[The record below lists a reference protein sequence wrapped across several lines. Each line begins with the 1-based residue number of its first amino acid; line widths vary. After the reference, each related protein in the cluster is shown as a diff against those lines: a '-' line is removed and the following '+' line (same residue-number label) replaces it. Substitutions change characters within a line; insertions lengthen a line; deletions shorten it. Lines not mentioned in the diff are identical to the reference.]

1 MRTRFHRLFQSI
13 LALVVLLL
21 SSSPLLASEADLA
34 IPDLDKDV
42 FFGNTVSA
50 WKILFWGALV
60 ITGTL
65 GISLYLRAQIK
76 KQPAHQSMLSVA
88 SVIYQTCKTYLIQQ
102 GKFLLMLFVLIAGA
116 ITYYLVASSHETKNE
131 LTYRTVQELR
141 LEGVSKER
149 VDRLFDLLPIREQAK
164 MIAGESKNKKDDLE
178 KLNELAAKM
187 KGTGAEAEAPTKA
200 EEAKKMD
207 KAEFL
212 KTVRTT
218 LGEDEWT
225 KHEKAVEKILAP
237 APIPAGMQVMYV
249 LLFAVIGMGG
259 SYAVAWYGIRIN
271 TYANARTA
279 FASLRGQPWDVV
291 NIPLRSGMSV
301 GLFLIS
307 LELVM
312 MVFILL
318 FVDRRIVGVCFLGFA
333 IGESLGA
340 SALRIAGGI
349 FTKIADIGSDLMK
362 IVFRVKEDDPRN
374 PGVIADCTGD
384 NAGDSVGPTAD
395 GFETYGVTGVALI
408 AFITLAVSD
417 INIQAKL
424 IVWIFAMRFLM
435 DFMSGVSYFVNQA
448 ISEKK
453 YKGLKEFDFEQPLT
467 RLIWIASILC
477 ISTSYLMSYLLISD
491 LSVGG
496 AALPNLWWQLA
507 TIISCGTLAAVLIPE
522 FTKIFTSSHSKHVH
536 EIVTASRE
544 GGASLTILSGI
555 VAGNFSAFWKG
566 MLIASLMGGAYFVS
580 LQGLDQVMLVNLDPD
595 TPGKLVGVGSIF
607 AFGLVAFGFL
617 CMGPV
622 NIAVD
627 SYGPVTDN
635 AQSVFELAQTEHIP
649 GIKEEIQRDFGFEPD
664 FERGK
669 HYLEANDS
677 AGNTFKATAK
687 PVLIGTAVVG
697 ATTMIF
703 SIILL
708 LASAK
713 LLHLNLTEPLVLL
726 GFICGGAVVFWFS
739 GASMQAVTTGAYRAV
754 EYIKKNM
761 DLEKKEADIEDSKTV
776 VRICT
781 EYAQSGMW
789 NIFIA
794 LMTITLAFAL
804 FNPNF
809 FVAYLISIAVFGL
822 FQAIYMANAGGA
834 WDNAKKLVEVD
845 LKEKGTALHAATVV
859 GDTVGDPFKDTTSVA
874 LNPIIKFSTL
884 FGLLAVEIAV
894 EMIKSGQAAVTH
906 IASACLLAVS
916 LVFVWRS
923 FYAMRIPKEAPATGA
938 AH

>member
-1 MRTRFHRLFQSI
+1 MKYLKPIIWS
-13 LALVVLLL
+13 LLVLLL
-21 SSSPLLASEADLA
+21 TGSAVHASEADLA
-34 IPDLDKDV
+34 IPDL
-42 FFGNTVSA
+42 
-50 WKILFWGALV
+50 WKHGKFEQLGGITPGWLLFWGSFV
-60 ITGTL
+60 ILGTL
-65 GISLYLRAQIK
+65 GISLYQLLQIH
-76 KQPAHQSMLSVA
+76 KQPAHKSMLDISE
-88 SVIYQTCKTYLIQQ
+88 IIFQTCKTYLIQQ
-102 GKFLLMLFVLIAGA
+102 GKFLMLLFCFIAVAMGF
-116 ITYYLVASSHETKNE
+116 YLLAPE
-131 LTYRTVQELR
+131 Y
-141 LEGVSKER
+141 
-149 VDRLFDLLPIREQAK
+149 LPNFPRE
-164 MIAGESKNKKDDLE
+164 
-178 KLNELAAKM
+178 
-187 KGTGAEAEAPTKA
+187 
-200 EEAKKMD
+200 
-207 KAEFL
+207 
-212 KTVRTT
+212 
-218 LGEDEWT
+218 
-225 KHEKAVEKILAP
+225 AP
-237 APIPAGMQVMYV
+237 APNAPPAAFHPVVTLVIV
-249 LLFAVIGMGG
+249 LFFALVGMGG
-259 SYAVAWYGIRIN
+259 SYAVAWYGIRVN
-271 TYANARTA
+271 TFANSRTA

-291 NIPLRSGMSV
+291 NIPLRAGMSI

-312 MVFILL
+312 MVIILL
-318 FVDRRIVGVCFLGFA
+318 ALPREIVGFCFLGFA

-362 IVFRVKEDDPRN
+362 IVFNVKEDDPRN

-408 AFITLAVSD
+408 TFITLAVTQASGVRNFED
-417 INIQAKL
+417 IQAKL

-435 DFMSGVSYFVNQA
+435 DFMSGMSYFINQF
-448 ISEKK
+448 ISEAK

-477 ISTSYLMSYLLISD
+477 ISTSFGMSYLLIGDFSIVKMTGETI
-491 LSVGG
+491 L
-496 AALPNLWWQLA
+496 LPNLWWQLA
-507 TIISCGTLAAVLIPE
+507 IIISCGTLAAVLIPE
-522 FTKIFTSSHSKHVH
+522 FTKVFTSSHSKHVH

-544 GGASLTILSGI
+544 GGASLTILSGL

-566 MLIASLMGGAYFVS
+566 LLIAGLMACAFFVS
-580 LQGLDQVMLVNLDPD
+580 QYELQTVMGE
-595 TPGKLVGVGSIF
+595 TPSHIVPASIF

-635 AQSVFELAQTEHIP
+635 AQSIFELAQTEKIP
-649 GIKEEIQRDFGFEPD
+649 GIKDEIKRDFGFEPD
-664 FERGK
+664 FEVGK

-708 LASAK
+708 LDK
-713 LLHLNLTEPLVLL
+713 ERMLHLSLTDAPVLL
-726 GFICGGAVVFWFS
+726 GFICGGAVIYWFC

-754 EYIKKNM
+754 EFIKQNM
-761 DLEKKEADIEDSKTV
+761 DLTKTEADINDSRTV

-794 LMTITLAFAL
+794 LMSFTLAFA
-804 FNPNF
+804 FFDPNF
-809 FVAYLISIAVFGL
+809 FVAYLVSIAVFGL

-845 LKEKGTALHAATVV
+845 LKEKGTELHEATVV

-884 FGLLAVEIAV
+884 FGLLAVEISIPFKKARAHGAAWDNTSGSIVIVGAV
-894 EMIKSGQAAVTH
+894 LLV
-906 IASACLLAVS
+906 IALI
-916 LVFVWRS
+916 FVWRS
-923 FYAMRIPKEAPATGA
+923 FYAMRIPPKKDVGAKLEPHATA
-938 AH
+938 IKH

>member
-1 MRTRFHRLFQSI
+1 MNRLPLSPSQRVQHWLASHVGI
-13 LALVVLLL
+13 LAAALVFILTGSVQ
-21 SSSPLLASEADLA
+21 ASEADLA
-34 IPDLDKDV
+34 IPDLHKGT
-42 FFGNTVSA
+42 FHIFGTTITA
-50 WKILFWGALV
+50 WNLLFYGSFV
-60 ITGTL
+60 IAGTL
-65 GISLYLRAQIK
+65 GISLYLRSQIK
-76 KQPAHQSMLSVA
+76 KLPAHKSMLAVA
-88 SVIYQTCKTYLIQQ
+88 EIIFQTCKTYLIQQ
-102 GKFLLMLFVLIAGA
+102 GKFLILLFIIIGSAM
-116 ITYYLVASSHETKNE
+116 TYYFVGLQHKTPGTAALV
-131 LTYRTVQELR
+131 
-141 LEGVSKER
+141 
-149 VDRLFDLLPIREQAK
+149 LFF
-164 MIAGESKNKKDDLE
+164 S
-178 KLNELAAKM
+178 
-187 KGTGAEAEAPTKA
+187 
-200 EEAKKMD
+200 
-207 KAEFL
+207 
-212 KTVRTT
+212 
-218 LGEDEWT
+218 
-225 KHEKAVEKILAP
+225 
-237 APIPAGMQVMYV
+237 
-249 LLFAVIGMGG
+249 VIGMGG

-279 FASLRGQPWDVV
+279 FAALRGEPWDVV
-291 NIPLRSGMSV
+291 NIPLRAGMSV
-301 GLFLIS
+301 GLYLIS
-307 LELVM
+307 LELIM
-312 MVFILL
+312 MVIILL
-318 FVDRRIVGVCFLGFA
+318 AVPRDIVGICFLGFA

-362 IVFRVKEDDPRN
+362 IVFNVKEDDPRN

-408 AFITLAVSD
+408 SFITLAVTERAGVLNFLDLQS
-417 INIQAKL
+417 KL

-435 DFMSGVSYFVNQA
+435 DFMSGLAYFINQA
-448 ISEKK
+448 ISEASYRGKK
-453 YKGLKEFDFEQPLT
+453 DFNFEAPLT
-467 RLIWIASILC
+467 RLIWIAAILC
-477 ISTSYLMSYLLISD
+477 ISTSFFMSWLLMND
-491 LSVGG
+491 LSVVVMEGG
-496 AALPNLWWQLA
+496 QQVTHQLPKLWWQLA

-522 FTKIFTSSHSKHVH
+522 FTKVFTSSHSKHVH
-536 EIVTASRE
+536 EVVTASRE

-555 VAGNFSAFWKG
+555 VAGNFSAFWNG
-566 MLIASLMGGAYFVS
+566 MLIAGLMATAYYVS
-580 LQGLDQVMLVNLDPD
+580 LQGMGDIM
-595 TPGKLVGVGSIF
+595 GAHGSIF

-622 NIAVD
+622 TIAVD

-635 AQSVFELAQTEHIP
+635 AQSIFELAQTEQIP
-649 GIKEEIQRDFGFEPD
+649 GIKEEIQRDFGFTPD

-708 LASAK
+708 LEHTIIGGK
-713 LLHLNLTEPLVLL
+713 PLLQLSLTDAPVLL
-726 GFICGGAVVFWFS
+726 GLICGGAVIFWFS

-754 EYIKKNM
+754 EFIKKNM
-761 DLEKKEADIEDSKTV
+761 RLDKKEADIEDSRTV

-781 EYAQSGMW
+781 QYAQKGMW

-794 LMTITLAFAL
+794 LMSITLAFA
-804 FNPNF
+804 FFDPNF
-809 FVAYLISIAVFGL
+809 FVAYLLSIAVFGL

-845 LKEKGTALHAATVV
+845 FKEKNTPLHAASVI
-859 GDTVGDPFKDTTSVA
+859 GDTVGDPFKDTTSVS

-884 FGLLAVEIAV
+884 FGLLAVEIAIS
-894 EMIKSGQAAVTH
+894 IKEAAHAKNTADYTPIVGVVMLS
-906 IASACLLAVS
+906 IA

-923 FYAMRIPKEAPATGA
+923 FYAMRIPKDEAFTQRGV